1 MSGSINQ
8 DILNQIVPP
17 EIAELSSQ
25 QSSGGQTI
33 SQVDEPPTGE
43 RTREEKSNE
52 KDLILLNEEV
62 EDRKADRALR
72 DKFGEKAYKVVRKT
86 LYGWCILLFCYG
98 YSRIFCFTIFP
109 DNVMIAITTAVTLN
123 VFAAFLGVIRG
134 LFPSS
139 KPQKDKD

>member
-1 MSGSINQ
+1 MSGQTNQ
-8 DILNQIVPP
+8 DILSQIAPP
-17 EIAELSSQ
+17 HTTELSNEASPT
-25 QSSGGQTI
+25 GQTL
-33 SQVDEPPTGE
+33 SQVDEPPAGE
-43 RTREEKSNE
+43 RVREEKSSE

-86 LYGWCILLFCYG
+86 LYGWSILLFCYG
-98 YSRIFCFTIFP
+98 YAKIFGFELFP
-109 DNVMIAITTAVTLN
+109 KEVMIAITTAVTLN

-139 KPQKDKD
+139 KPSKD